1 LTILSQGTYRRR
13 VQSNRENA
21 MAVVAAERFD
31 ARNVQTLTN
40 AVQREIERRIL
51 TGEIAAGARLTEAP
65 LAEELGVSRGPVRE
79 AIRGLIQAGLVD
91 SIANRGGV
99 VRKIGLEEALD
110 LYDLRAVLFG
120 FACELVARRRT
131 EAQLAELETA
141 LEEMAAAVSA
151 RDKDRYYELN
161 LGFHARMMEFCGN
174 RRVRADYEGVVKEM
188 HLFRRRGLSRVSKIT
203 ASLAEHRTI
212 VGAIRAG
219 DAEAAFRAG
228 RQHVQHGRGRF
239 VATLEEGS
247 GT

>member
-1 LTILSQGTYRRR
+1 
-13 VQSNRENA
+13 

-31 ARNVQTLTN
+31 ARNIQTLTN

-110 LYDLRAVLFG
+110 LYELRAVLFG

-131 EAQLAELETA
+131 EAQLAELEAA
-141 LEEMAAAVSA
+141 LEEMAAAVSRA
-151 RDKDRYYELN
+151 RQGPLLPAQSR
-161 LGFHARMMEFCGN
+161 
-174 RRVRADYEGVVKEM
+174 
-188 HLFRRRGLSRVSKIT
+188 LSRQDDGALRQSPRARRLRGRGQGDASVPAPRALAREQDHRIARRASRRSSPRSGPATPRPRSRPAASTCST
-203 ASLAEHRTI
+203 AASASSRPSR
-212 VGAIRAG
+212 IRA
-219 DAEAAFRAG
+219 
-228 RQHVQHGRGRF
+228 
-239 VATLEEGS
+239 S
-247 GT
+247 

>member
-1 LTILSQGTYRRR
+1 LTILSQETIVAASR
-13 VQSNRENA
+13 SIRENA

-31 ARNVQTLTN
+31 PRNIQTLTS

-79 AIRGLIQAGLVD
+79 AIRGLIEAGLVD

-110 LYDLRAVLFG
+110 LYELRAVLFG

-131 EAQLAELETA
+131 EAQLAELEAA

-151 RDKDRYYELN
+151 CDKDRYYQLN
-161 LGFHARMMEFCGN
+161 LAFHARMMDLCGN
-174 RRVRADYEGVVKEM
+174 RRARANYEGVVKEM
-188 HLFRRRGLSRVSKIT
+188 HLFRRRALSRVSRIT

-212 VGAIRAG
+212 VAAIRAG
-219 DAEAAFRAG
+219 DARTAFQAG
-228 RQHVQHGRGRF
+228 REHVQHGRGRF
-239 VATLEEGS
+239 VATLEDPAS
-247 GT
+247 